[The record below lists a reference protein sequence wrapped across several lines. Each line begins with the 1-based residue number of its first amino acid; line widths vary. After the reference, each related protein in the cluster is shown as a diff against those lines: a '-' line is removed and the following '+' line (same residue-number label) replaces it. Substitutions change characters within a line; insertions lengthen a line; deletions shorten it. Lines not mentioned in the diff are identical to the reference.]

1 MTLTNAEITR
11 LLFNSENPQI
21 AVERLD
27 ALRAS
32 LVSAT
37 LQMDTLLAIVPNITK
52 LRDDL
57 WNMQEEIETIKMAI
71 SNKTEEN

>member
-52 LRDDL
+52 LLDDL

>member
-32 LVSAT
+32 LVRAT